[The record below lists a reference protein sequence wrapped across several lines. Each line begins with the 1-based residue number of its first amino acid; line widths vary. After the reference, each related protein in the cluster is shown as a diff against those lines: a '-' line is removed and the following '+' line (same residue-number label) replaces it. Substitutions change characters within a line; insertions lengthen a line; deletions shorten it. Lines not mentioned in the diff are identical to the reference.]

1 MNTPS
6 FEDRLALLDEP
17 HMRPLRQFRDQFL
30 KTLPDGALVPHFDPV
45 DAGVDARVLLLLE
58 TPGRAPRTTRF
69 TSLDNP
75 SVTSRN
81 LRALVAAS
89 GLTRADV
96 LVWNFVPWDI
106 GLATQVQP
114 TRSVH
119 HAVGA
124 AALLQLLG
132 LLPALRAVVLFGAK
146 AQKALPVVRA
156 SHPELALFA
165 SPHPSGQVLNT
176 RPEMRGRILDALCMA
191 NAVNAANGAS
201 AAGAG

>member
-1 MNTPS
+1 MSTLA
-6 FEDRLALLDEP
+6 FEDRLARLHEP
-17 HMRPLRQFRDQFL
+17 HVQPLTQFRDQLL
-30 KTLPDGALVPHFDPV
+30 KTLPAGTLVPHFDPV

-81 LRALVAAS
+81 LRALVVAS
-89 GLTRADV
+89 GLTRSDV

-124 AALLQLLG
+124 TALLQLLG
-132 LLPALRAVVLFGAK
+132 VLPALRAVVLFGAK

-176 RPEMRGRILDALCMA
+176 RPEMRGRILEALRLA
-191 NAVNAANGAS
+191 NAANAAS